1 MDIKNVKFSVI
12 LPVLERQDIKLGF
25 SKAIESIFK
34 NTIKPDQVVVTI
46 DGKVSKNFEEILKSY
61 EFKNKLD
68 LVWISSKV
76 GLDKALNL
84 GLLKCRNEIIF
95 RADGDDINKT
105 NRFEVQLP
113 YLLDIYDI
121 VGSYVDEYDEDVK
134 YISTRKVPQT
144 DKDILKMM
152 PFRNPINH
160 MTVGFKKSQII
171 KLGGYPELFLKG
183 DYGLWIKLKAAN
195 FKFFNIDKSLV
206 IATTGKRMIKDRGGW
221 KYILSEFFLQ
231 KFLLKNGLTN
241 IFLAIAIFFTRSIVF
256 ALPEYMRSLIYLKFL
271 RSRSNDSNN

>member
-46 DGKVSKNFEEILKSY
+46 DGKVSKHFEEILKSY

-68 LVWISSKV
+68 LVWIPSKV

-121 VGSYVDEYDEDVK
+121 VGSYVDEYDEDGK

-195 FKFFNIDKSLV
+195 LKFFNIDQSLV
-206 IATTGKRMIKDRGGW
+206 KAKTGKRMIKDRGGR

-241 IFLAIAIFFTRSIVF
+241 IFLAIVIFFMRSSVF
-256 ALPEYMRSLIYLKFL
+256 ALPENMRSLIYLKFL